1 MERELKTLQLVALTH
16 FSPVVS
22 EFIFQVFPIFKWK
35 SRSEMQPLWAEH
47 NQPPTAQRNATGVL
61 GRVGN
66 GKEDDKSQQ
75 GNFRWQEP
83 KV

>member
-1 MERELKTLQLVALTH
+1 MEQELKTFQLVALIN
-16 FSPVVS
+16 FSPGIS

-35 SRSEMQPLWAEH
+35 SRSEMQPLWGRTQ
-47 NQPPTAQRNATGVL
+47 QPPTAQRNATGGL

-66 GKEDDKSQQ
+66 GKEDPKSQQ
-75 GNFRWQEP
+75 GNFRWQGA